1 MTTWTWTV
9 REWQR
14 RPARTLLTLSGIAI
28 GVAIL
33 IASLTA
39 IAAARVAYR
48 DLFDSTNGKET
59 LEVVAPGAAGFDGGV
74 AVCLE
79 TVPGVEAVCPR
90 VLATAALVGPAGAMP
105 AVVVGIEAGHP
116 ALSPC
121 AGRSFDR
128 GAGAWLDARTALA
141 HGWQPGTTIRFWTP
155 SGLAEM
161 PLAGTVTPAGPA
173 AQSGTALLYLPL
185 ATAQRLFA
193 FPGQV
198 NSLDVLLQD
207 GADAA
212 ATGQALSARLPP
224 GLILQS
230 SNRRGDTSR
239 STLRVVEHGLTA
251 LCLIALVAAGFV
263 VLNTVLLN
271 ITERRGQFALLRAL
285 GATSRQ
291 VRRLLLREAALLGG
305 LGALLGTGVGLAL
318 AQVLHGVVGGFLSI
332 ELARPHPALGTIVI
346 ALAAGTFL
354 SLLATWAGIWW
365 ASRQPPLQDL
375 LGPRGRCRGERA
387 GRCCFAGAAL
397 LVVAACLDASLC
409 LGWWPGAVAGQLL
422 APGVAALLAGCALA
436 LPLLLPLFLGVCA
449 RLLRCFWR
457 FETCLA
463 TCQLLRR
470 PARTGLSAGV
480 LFLGIASAVGFGHY
494 LANSFHDMK
503 EWGDRAIV
511 EDYLVRGTVPDSCFL
526 LATPLPETLAEELE
540 AVAAVDH
547 VDKIAFLPATVNGH
561 SALLLA
567 RTFSADRPP
576 AVDLREGDPALV
588 WQGLLHGEV
597 VMGVALAR
605 RLNVR
610 AGDSVTL
617 QTRRGR
623 VALRV
628 AGTVTEYVGGGDAL
642 YLEWQTAKDL
652 VQVPGVHAFLVSARP
667 GSIAALTPALGE
679 YCSGHGLV
687 LQSNADLRGHIDGL
701 LARIKGGLWVLVGLI
716 FAVGSLGVVNTLTMN
731 VLEQAH
737 ELSVLRAIGMTSGQV
752 RRIVVCQALLT
763 GLASLAPGAAAGVAL
778 AALITRMANV
788 AFGQQ
793 TPFAVDWTLTCGC
806 FAAAMAIAGLAAL
819 LPARHAARL
828 SALYSGV

>member
-14 RPARTLLTLSGIAI
+14 RPARTLLTLFGIAI

-48 DLFDSTNGKET
+48 DLFDSTHGKET
-59 LEVVAPGAAGFDGGV
+59 LEVVAPGAAGFDGDV
-74 AVCLE
+74 ASCLE
-79 TVPGVEAVCPR
+79 SVPGVEAACPR
-90 VLATAALVGPAGAMP
+90 VLATAALIGPAGALP
-105 AVVVGIEAGHP
+105 AVVVGTEAGHT
-116 ALSPC
+116 AFSPC
-121 AGRSFDR
+121 AGRSFDQ

-161 PLAGTVTPAGPA
+161 PLAGTVTPTGPA
-173 AQSGTALLYLPL
+173 AQSGTAFLYLPL

-193 FPGQV
+193 LPGQV
-198 NSLDVLLQD
+198 NSVNVLLEP
-207 GADAA
+207 GADRT
-212 ATGQALSARLPP
+212 ATSQALSARLPP
-224 GLILQS
+224 GLTLQS
-230 SNRRGDTSR
+230 SSRRGDTSR

-263 VLNTVLLN
+263 VLNTVMLN
-271 ITERRGQFALLRAL
+271 VTERRCQFALLRAL

-318 AQVLHGVVGGFLSI
+318 AQVLHRVVGGFLSI
-332 ELARPHPALGTIVI
+332 ELARPHPALGTILF
-346 ALAAGTFL
+346 ALAAGTIL
-354 SLLATWAGIWW
+354 SLLATWAAIWW

-375 LGPRGRCRGERA
+375 LGPRGPSRCERA
-387 GRCCFAGAAL
+387 GRCCLAGAAFL
-397 LVVAACLDASLC
+397 LVAACLDASLC
-409 LGWWPGAVAGQLL
+409 LGWWPGAIAGQLL
-422 APGVAALLAGCALA
+422 APGVAAFLAGCALT

-449 RLLRCFWR
+449 WLLRCFWR

-503 EWGDRAIV
+503 QWGDRAIV

-526 LATPLPETLAEELE
+526 LATPLPETLAAELE

-561 SALLLA
+561 SALVLA
-567 RTFSADRPP
+567 RTFSADRQP
-576 AVDLREGDPALV
+576 AVDLREGDPAAVL
-588 WQGLLHGEV
+588 QGLLCGEV

-605 RLNVR
+605 RLHVR
-610 AGDSVTL
+610 AGDRVTL
-617 QTRRGR
+617 QTRRGP

-628 AGTVTEYVGGGDAL
+628 AGTVTEYAGGGDAL

-667 GSIAALTPALGE
+667 GSLAALTPALRD

-701 LARIKGGLWVLVGLI
+701 LARIEGGLWVLVGLI

-737 ELSVLRAIGMTSGQV
+737 ELSVLRAIGMTGGQV
-752 RRIVVCQALLT
+752 RRVVVCQAVLT
-763 GLASLAPGAAAGVAL
+763 GLASLAPGAAAGVGL

-793 TPFAVDWTLTCGC
+793 TPFAVDWTLTGGC
-806 FAAAMAIAGLAAL
+806 FTAAMAIAALAAL

-828 SALYSGV
+828 SAVYSGV